1 VKSQFNFSC
10 PAPDR
15 KGLSLKVQ
23 PNPIRVA
30 VVDDEPTM
38 RSVLQDLITDHPAF
52 ELVGSGTTADEAV
65 ELARTL
71 RPDVILLD
79 VKLPGGGPN
88 AARGILACSPGTT
101 VVAISAYG
109 DRNSISQMEAA
120 GASAYLVKGKASML
134 DIVSTI
140 EQAAE
145 TPETSSTD

>member
-1 VKSQFNFSC
+1 MSWT
-10 PAPDR
+10 DR
-15 KGLSLKVQ
+15 KELSLKVR
-23 PNPIRVA
+23 PSPIRVA

-38 RSVLQDLITDHPAF
+38 RSVLQDLISDHPSF

-79 VKLPGGGPN
+79 VRLPGGGPS

-109 DRNSISQMEAA
+109 DRNSISQMEA
-120 GASAYLVKGKASML
+120 
-134 DIVSTI
+134 
-140 EQAAE
+140 
-145 TPETSSTD
+145 